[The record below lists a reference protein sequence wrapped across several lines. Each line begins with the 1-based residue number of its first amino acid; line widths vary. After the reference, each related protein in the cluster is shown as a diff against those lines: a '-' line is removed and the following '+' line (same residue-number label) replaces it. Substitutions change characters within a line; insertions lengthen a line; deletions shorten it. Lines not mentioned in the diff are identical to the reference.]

1 MKSFRCFYSLELCIR
16 KTYYNFINNVIKWC
30 SSSNSFNHQWHQET
44 FINNLIKWCSS
55 SNSFNHQWHQETW
68 QHNTKNKKNT
78 KLHDHM
84 ITIISKLYVVNTF
97 CNVSIAISLGIQL
110 T

>member
-1 MKSFRCFYSLELCIR
+1 MKSFRCFYPLELCIR

-44 FINNLIKWCSS
+44 
-55 SNSFNHQWHQETW
+55 W
-68 QHNTKNKKNT
+68 QHKTKNKKNI

-84 ITIISKLYVVNTF
+84 TTIISKLYVVNTF